1 MFNWIRKLVVEKF
14 VGLGIG
20 FVVSHLLTGSAT
32 AMLNAHG
39 VSVDPVKLQAG
50 LWAGYES
57 AAHAVEAKVA
67 GTKWEWIGKVL

>member
-1 MFNWIRKLVVEKF
+1 MFDWVRKLVVEKF

-20 FVVSHLLTGSAT
+20 FVVSHLLTGT
-32 AMLNAHG
+32 AEAALNARG

-57 AAHAVEAKVA
+57 FAHGVEAKVA
-67 GTKWEWIGKVL
+67 GTRWEWIGKIL